1 MKHITLLSLSAVLV
15 TASLT
20 LVFGNVSLYAAVPSL
35 LLLLIAATD
44 YGPKRQR
51 IRVRARTAHQNLDTH
66 PSTQPLR
73 LAA

>member
-20 LVFGNVSLYAAVPSL
+20 LVFGNVSLFAAVPSL

-44 YGPKRQR
+44 YGPKPQR
-51 IRVRARTAHQNLDTH
+51 LRVRARTQHQNLDTH